1 MAESI
6 VDIKFYFWYN
16 LIANVKGEDI
26 VMINIAVCGSNG
38 KMGQEVVKAVNN
50 ANDMTLV
57 AQIDV
62 YNGQFTTIKDAKN
75 SVKIDVLIDF
85 TQPASIYENA
95 LYCLNNDIKIVIGT
109 TGLSDSQIEELR
121 KLSEEKKV
129 ACLIA
134 PNFST
139 GAVLLMKFAQMASKY
154 FDNAEIIELHH
165 NQKKDAPS
173 GTAVKTALMMA
184 GVNEDFTKG
193 NCPEKETLEGSRG
206 GVAYNNIHI
215 HSVRMPGYIASQE
228 VLFGANGQ
236 VMTLRHDSMNRECYM
251 GGVLLA
257 TRYVAENNNFV
268 YGLENIMG

>member
-1 MAESI
+1 M
-6 VDIKFYFWYN
+6 IK
-16 LIANVKGEDI
+16 V
-26 VMINIAVCGSNG
+26 AVCGSNG
-38 KMGQEVVKAVNN
+38 KMGQEVVKAV
-50 ANDMTLV
+50 ANSEDMSLV
-57 AQIDV
+57 AQVDI
-62 YNGQFTTIKDAKN
+62 YNGQFSTIKDAKN
-75 SVKIDVLIDF
+75 SVDIDVLIDF

-95 LYCLNNDIKIVIGT
+95 LYCLNNNIKIVIGT
-109 TGLSDSQIEELR
+109 TGLSDSQINELR
-121 KLSEEKKV
+121 NLSNQTST

-139 GAVLLMKFAQMASKY
+139 GAVLLMKFAQIASKY

-173 GTAVKTALMMA
+173 GTAIKTAQLMA
-184 GVNEDFTKG
+184 EANEDFTKG
-193 NCPEKETLEGSRG
+193 NCPEKETIEGSRG
-206 GVAYNNIHI
+206 GVSYNNIHI

-251 GGVLLA
+251 NGVLLA

-268 YGLENIMG
+268 YGLENIME